1 MTRLQLF
8 ALSAFIDQL
17 AESCE
22 YIDNAEAARLDL
34 IFVAECNAAGLDP
47 IEVSFS
53 APGYFRLQ
61 AAMAAVDQVAPQ
73 MGRISHVGL
82 VAEWNRMAAQK

>member
-34 IFVAECNAAGLDP
+34 IFVAECRAAGLDP

>member
-1 MTRLQLF
+1 MTRLELF

-22 YIDNAEAARLDL
+22 YADNAEAARLDL
-34 IFVAECNAAGLDP
+34 IFVAECRAAGLDP
-47 IEVSFS
+47 VEVSFS
-53 APGYFRLQ
+53 ALAHFRLQ

-82 VAEWNRMAAQK
+82 VAEWNGRSA

>member
-1 MTRLQLF
+1 MTRLELF
-8 ALSAFIDQL
+8 AISAFIDQL

-22 YIDNAEAARLDL
+22 YVDNAEADRLDI
-34 IFVAECNAAGLDP
+34 IFVAECRAAGLDP
-47 IEVSFS
+47 AAVSFI
-53 APGYFRLQ
+53 AIGHFRLQ

-82 VAEWNRMAAQK
+82 VAEWNGRSAQ